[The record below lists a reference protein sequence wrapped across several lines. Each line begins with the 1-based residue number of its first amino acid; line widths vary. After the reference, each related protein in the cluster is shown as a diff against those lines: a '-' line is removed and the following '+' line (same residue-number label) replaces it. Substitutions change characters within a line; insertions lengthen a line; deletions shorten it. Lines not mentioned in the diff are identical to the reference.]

1 MDITNPRYPS
11 VKSKALKL
19 SNLIFDM
26 KTKTCYLVSEYG
38 GELSNP
44 WTENLK
50 VFIDKDKA
58 MEFIKEK
65 ESLTEESLTIG
76 LEEFNLLIQEVMD
89 KEPENLGISFPELI
103 IKYFPEEPRYT
114 LEELQKTEEIQKR
127 IDNLWEGVTFETLE
141 LCQ

>member
-1 MDITNPRYPS
+1 
-11 VKSKALKL
+11 
-19 SNLIFDM
+19 M

-38 GELSNP
+38 GEWSNP

-89 KEPENLGISFPELI
+89 KEPE
-103 IKYFPEEPRYT
+103 YFPDEPRYT

-127 IDNLWEGVTFETLE
+127 IDNLWEGITFETLE

>member
-1 MDITNPRYPS
+1 
-11 VKSKALKL
+11 
-19 SNLIFDM
+19 M

-38 GELSNP
+38 GEWSNP

-103 IKYFPEEPRYT
+103 IKYFPDAPRYT

-127 IDNLWEGVTFETLE
+127 IDNLWEGITFETLE